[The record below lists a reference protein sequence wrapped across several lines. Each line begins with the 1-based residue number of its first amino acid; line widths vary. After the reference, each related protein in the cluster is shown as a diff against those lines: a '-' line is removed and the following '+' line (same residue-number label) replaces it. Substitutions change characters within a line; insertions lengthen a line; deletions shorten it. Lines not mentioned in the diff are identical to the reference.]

1 MSGSIKKLISKYG
14 YTLVELLVV
23 LALFAIILSI
33 GMPNIKVIFKT
44 RERVELA
51 QFKRDII
58 FARNS
63 AIVENCNY
71 NLYLYPDE
79 NRYQII
85 KISKNITT
93 IKDITLSNGVLIK
106 GNNFNN
112 SVTFS
117 PTGAPNKAGTIFL
130 TNKKNQN
137 IEITIEVATGKV
149 NLYYNR

>member
-130 TNKKNQN
+130 TNKKQQN
-137 IEITIEVATGKV
+137 IELTIEVATGKV

>member
-1 MSGSIKKLISKYG
+1 MSGNIKKLISKFG

-23 LALFAIILSI
+23 LALFAIVLSI

-44 RERVELA
+44 RERVELS
-51 QFKRDII
+51 QFKRDIV

-71 NLYLYPDE
+71 TLYLYPGE

-112 SVTFS
+112 SVSFS

>member
-1 MSGSIKKLISKYG
+1 M
-14 YTLVELLVV
+14 
-23 LALFAIILSI
+23 
-33 GMPNIKVIFKT
+33 KT
-44 RERVELA
+44 RY
-51 QFKRDII
+51 
-58 FARNS
+58 
-63 AIVENCNY
+63 CNY
-71 NLYLYPDE
+71 TLYLYPGE

-112 SVTFS
+112 SVSFS

-149 NLYYNR
+149 NLY